1 MGCPEMPDRP
11 SIAILGTRGIPANYG
26 GFETFAEELSSR
38 LAARGYP
45 VTVYCRT
52 ANADYKRF
60 ASKTYKGVR
69 LVVLPTIRHKYLDTV
84 VHAFLSSVHVLFHR
98 FDVILYCNAANSLFM
113 ILPRLAG
120 TRVAIN
126 VDGIERKRKK
136 WNSFG
141 RLWYRMGE
149 WLAPKLA
156 HEIIADAQV
165 IHDYYKERYGVN
177 SRVIAY
183 GAHVHRLPPGET
195 LRRFGLEPK
204 GYVLYVSRL
213 EPENNAHRVIAAF
226 DKVRSGKKLLIVGSA
241 PYSDKYIEELR
252 STKDPRVI
260 FAGGVYKEGYH
271 ELQANAYCYVQATEV
286 GGTHPALIEAMAAG
300 NCVIAN
306 GTPENLEVVA
316 DSGLIYPMNDVDELG
331 ALLQRVLD
339 DPVLAKSLGEKA
351 SARAASVYSWET
363 VTDQYE
369 GLFQDLAKRHS

>member
-1 MGCPEMPDRP
+1 
-11 SIAILGTRGIPANYG
+11 
-26 GFETFAEELSSR
+26 
-38 LAARGYP
+38 
-45 VTVYCRT
+45 
-52 ANADYKRF
+52 
-60 ASKTYKGVR
+60 
-69 LVVLPTIRHKYLDTV
+69 
-84 VHAFLSSVHVLFHR
+84 
-98 FDVILYCNAANSLFM
+98 
-113 ILPRLAG
+113 
-120 TRVAIN
+120 
-126 VDGIERKRKK
+126 
-136 WNSFG
+136 
-141 RLWYRMGE
+141 
-149 WLAPKLA
+149 
-156 HEIIADAQV
+156 
-165 IHDYYKERYGVN
+165 
-177 SRVIAY
+177 
-183 GAHVHRLPPGET
+183 
-195 LRRFGLEPK
+195 
-204 GYVLYVSRL
+204 
-213 EPENNAHRVIAAF
+213 VIAAF